1 MKFLTTE
8 QQDRIRKCYS
18 GMDADN
24 FLKLSPRRQNQFMDV
39 LDEVVADIVMESP
52 DLFMGSLVKQIAK
65 RRK

>member
-1 MKFLTTE
+1 
-8 QQDRIRKCYS
+8 
-18 GMDADN
+18 MDAEN
-24 FLKLSPRRQNQFMDV
+24 FLKLSPRKQNQFMDV